1 MSRDLPRPG
10 SPTIK
15 TSWPSPARER
25 PAASEQAQLLLAAD
39 ERRERASAAP
49 SAAATRT
56 SNAEE
61 LGRSGN
67 ALEFVRALL
76 LRDKEP
82 GNLALDDSSDQDGS
96 RFGSRLHPRSHIR
109 CFTKHLPG
117 RVDHDQTALKADAS
131 PQLRRA
137 LRRVSR
143 VEVPE
148 RPLDGQCGPDGA
160 LGVVLLRLRVAEEGH
175 QPVAEPF
182 QDMPAK
188 SRHRPAEAASR

>member
-10 SPTIK
+10 FPTIK

-25 PAASEQAQLLLAAD
+25 SQRRAKQAQLLLAAD

-49 SAAATRT
+49 SAAATRA
-56 SNAEE
+56 SDAEE

-82 GNLALDDSSDQDGS
+82 GNLALDDSSDQDVS

-109 CFTKHLPG
+109 CFTKPG
-117 RVDHDQTALKADAS
+117 LMSFPVIT
-131 PQLRRA
+131 
-137 LRRVSR
+137 VIEE
-143 VEVPE
+143 VETPE
-148 RPLDGQCGPDGA
+148 EC
-160 LGVVLLRLRVAEEGH
+160 V
-175 QPVAEPF
+175 
-182 QDMPAK
+182 
-188 SRHRPAEAASR
+188 